1 VGNPRKPDKGAKRL
15 QEIYVYPQN
24 YQDRAG
30 NFKFLGL
37 DLRSSWGLDLGTV
50 DSKTV
55 DSETVD
61 SETVDSETVD
71 FGTLDSGTLDFGT
84 LDFGTLDFGTVG
96 LEMFD
101 HFTSLVTLF
110 QKI

>member
-1 VGNPRKPDKGAKRL
+1 MGNPRKPDKGAKRL

-55 DSETVD
+55 DSKTVD
-61 SETVDSETVD
+61 SKTVDLGTVD
-71 FGTLDSGTLDFGT
+71 LG
-84 LDFGTLDFGTVG
+84 
-96 LEMFD
+96 ER
-101 HFTSLVTLF
+101 
-110 QKI
+110 

>member
-1 VGNPRKPDKGAKRL
+1 MGNPRKPDEGAKRL
-15 QEIYVYPQN
+15 LEIYVYPQN

-55 DSETVD
+55 GTVD
-61 SETVDSETVD
+61 LGTVDLGTVD
-71 FGTLDSGTLDFGT
+71 L
-84 LDFGTLDFGTVG
+84 GTLDFGTVG